1 MEKKR
6 KEKSDETYFICIYK
20 NGNTTQEQEK
30 CFEEQKWKKIKCIRH
45 RERERGRDM
54 MMK

>member
-30 CFEEQKWKKIKCIRH
+30 YFEEQKWKKIKCIRH